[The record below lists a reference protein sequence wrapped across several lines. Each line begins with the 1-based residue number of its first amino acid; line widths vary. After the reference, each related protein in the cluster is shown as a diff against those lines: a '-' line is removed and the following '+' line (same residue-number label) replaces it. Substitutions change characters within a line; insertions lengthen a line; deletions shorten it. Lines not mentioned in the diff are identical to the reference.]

1 MNRYKSKAV
10 LEFLRDQTPLVAD
23 LSGSDRDFGGLLAC
37 FGLDRLLT
45 ADEQRVVTPEWSE
58 MAEAGA
64 FTDQLRLAIEK

>member
-10 LEFLRDQTPLVAD
+10 LEFLRDQTSLVAD
-23 LSGSDRDFGGLLAC
+23 PIGGARDFGGLLAC
-37 FGLDRLLT
+37 LGIDRLLT